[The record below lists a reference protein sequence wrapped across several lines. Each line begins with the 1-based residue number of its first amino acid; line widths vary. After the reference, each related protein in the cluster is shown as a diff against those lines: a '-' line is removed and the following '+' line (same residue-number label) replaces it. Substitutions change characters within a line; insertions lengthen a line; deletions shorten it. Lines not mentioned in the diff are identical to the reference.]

1 MGSDDLELDGNWI
14 SRQRSGPVCL
24 CVRKRKT
31 MTFLAVRFEALRF
44 LRPDTKRKKGKV
56 LEVGHQDDVSF
67 A

>member
-1 MGSDDLELDGNWI
+1 
-14 SRQRSGPVCL
+14 
-24 CVRKRKT
+24 